1 MTTLL
6 SGARLFDGEREK
18 PDHGVL
24 IENGTVRRVA
34 PMAEFG
40 GYAGRRIDMPGCTIL
55 PGLIDCHI
63 HTLHGAEGNPGVVI
77 ERMLPGQLVMRGL
90 ENMQATL
97 AGGITSVRDCGGKD
111 YLEFAIRDAIN
122 ANKFLGP
129 TMMASG
135 RMICMTGGHGNRY
148 GRIADGVDEVVKA
161 VREQVH
167 AGSDL
172 IKIMAT
178 GGVMTPGVNPEDAHY
193 SAEEMAA
200 GIREG
205 HRFHRHCASHAQGA
219 EGILNAVRG
228 GIDSIEH
235 GIFMDEE
242 CIREMLARGT
252 WLVPTLAAVKN
263 ILKGHDEGEPG
274 IPDYVIDKSRRVYE
288 RHRESFK
295 AYYKAGG
302 KLAMGTDAG
311 TPFNRHGENAMELEY
326 MVELGCSNRD
336 ALFAAT
342 GSAADLMRRTDL
354 GRLAEGKAADILVVE
369 GNPLADIKA
378 VSRKDNHRLVVKRG
392 VIARDGRIGGGS
404 EGLLFNAAAGL

>member
-6 SGARLFDGEREK
+6 TGARVFDGDSEK
-18 PDHGVL
+18 PEHGVL
-24 IENGTVRRVA
+24 IEGGKIKRLA
-34 PMAEFG
+34 PVAEFA
-40 GYAGRRIDMPGCTIL
+40 GYSGDRMDMPGCTIM
-55 PGLIDCHI
+55 PGLIDCHV
-63 HTLHGAEGNPGVVI
+63 HSLMGAEGNPGVVM
-77 ERMLPGQLVMRGL
+77 ERLLPGQIVMRGV
-90 ENMQATL
+90 EHMQSTL
-97 AGGITSVRDCGGKD
+97 AGGITTVRDCGGKD
-111 YLEFAIRDAIN
+111 YLEFSIRDAVN
-122 ANKFLGP
+122 AGKLLAPN
-129 TMMASG
+129 MMAAG

-148 GRIADGVDEVVKA
+148 GRVADGVDDVIRG

-200 GIREG
+200 GIKEG
-205 HRFHRHCASHAQGA
+205 HRFHKHCASHAQGA

-235 GIFMDEE
+235 GIFMDDD
-242 CIREMLARGT
+242 CIKEMLARGT
-252 WLVPTLAAVKN
+252 WLVATLAAVKN

-274 IPDYVIDKSRRVYE
+274 IPDYVIEKSRRVFE
-288 RHRESFK
+288 RHRESFR

-326 MVELGCSNRD
+326 MVDLGCSNRD
-336 ALFAAT
+336 ALHSAT
-342 GSAADLMRRTDL
+342 GSAADLMRRSDL
-354 GRLAEGKAADILVVE
+354 GRLADGKMADVLVVE
-369 GNPLADIKA
+369 GNPLADIKIA
-378 VSRKDNHRLVVKRG
+378 SRKENHRVVIKRG
-392 VIARDGRIGGGS
+392 IVAKDARRNALGS
-404 EGLLFNAAAGL
+404 GQLFNAAAGL